1 MLSAVKKGAHKFG
14 YVAFK
19 TETLNFREFCA
30 GGSPEYVAA
39 KQKLKDL
46 HLKHKKER
54 SELLGMRPK
63 NIAYS
68 LYINPLAFFDPTFI
82 AIGAGIVLV
91 AVIEHQLA
99 KNGLIFLASGLS
111 TILRIAF
118 PIVAAASIIY
128 LISHSSFLLF

>member
-1 MLSAVKKGAHKFG
+1 MKMHFHNLPF
-14 YVAFK
+14 VANR
-19 TETLNFREFCA
+19 TETLNFRDFCA

-68 LYINPLAFFDPTFI
+68 LYINPLAFFDPTFMV
-82 AIGAGIVLV
+82 IGAGIVLV

-99 KNGLIFLASGLS
+99 KNGLVSTASSLS
-111 TILRIAF
+111 FILRFIAF
-118 PIVAAASIIY
+118 PVIAVCSIIY
-128 LISHSSFLLF
+128 LISHTSFLLM